1 MCDPSIGRAEVAR
14 TRNHSVLLPGF
25 VMTTEI
31 VFGGAREQMMMRH
44 RLGDRTW
51 AALSCHPAP
60 SGGSRPGSGSASGTC
75 RVPPVGCLARPIR
88 ASYPVIKSRPPRFP
102 GDRPLL
108 SVTPVKLMLRS
119 S

>member
-25 VMTTEI
+25 VMTTEF

-60 SGGSRPGSGSASGTC
+60 SGGAVPDPVPLPAPAVC
-75 RVPPVGCLARPIR
+75 RQSVALQ
-88 ASYPVIKSRPPRFP
+88 
-102 GDRPLL
+102 DRSEPA
-108 SVTPVKLMLRS
+108 TQ
-119 S
+119 